1 MLCKARL
8 FGLLCAAAPFVLPCI
23 VNAHDIPND
32 VTVDMFV
39 KPEGQHLHILV
50 RVPLKAMRDILF
62 PQRGPGYLD
71 LERTA
76 PLLPGAAK
84 LWIAG
89 FFETYEGDALLPN
102 PQVMA
107 TRISLPSDFSFG
119 SYETALAHVTGPS

>member
-1 MLCKARL
+1 MPELRRKRVKLASNRAGICRL
-8 FGLLCAAAPFVLPCI
+8 LFAAVLFVLPC
-23 VNAHDIPND
+23 VAQAHDIPND
-32 VTVDMFV
+32 VTVQMFV

-50 RVPLKAMRDILF
+50 RVPLKAMRDIIC

-71 LERTA
+71 LQRTA

-102 PQVMA
+102 PDLR
-107 TRISLPSDFSFG
+107 T
-119 SYETALAHVTGPS
+119 T